1 MCSSVSQLALSNTY
15 KVWAADDLVYGPI
28 ELSTLIQW
36 VQEKRVLTDT
46 WLHSHRDHAWRQAGD
61 LEQLRPH
68 FCIAQEDTAFRLREA
83 AEGTQVTADELRQFG
98 IFASL
103 SNEQLE
109 KFARFGEVCRHRPGE
124 IILKKGDPGDALY
137 FILSGEVRAR
147 LIVAGQDQTLARIP
161 AGEFFGEMA
170 MFARTLRSADVI
182 AEGRT
187 RLLRVSSEA
196 LLLVIKDNPEMAAP
210 VFFALAGTMATRI
223 ADANRKVE
231 QEVAAE
237 FTWR

>member
-1 MCSSVSQLALSNTY
+1 VSQLALSNTY

-36 VQEKRVLTDT
+36 VQEKRVLADT
-46 WLHSHRDHAWRQAGD
+46 WLHSHKDRAWRQAGD
-61 LEQLRPH
+61 VEQLRPH
-68 FCIAQEDTAFRLREA
+68 FSVAQEDTAFRLREE
-83 AEGTQVTADELRQFG
+83 AEGTHVAADELRQFG

-109 KFARFGEVCRHRPGE
+109 EFAGFGEICRYRPGE

-137 FILSGEVRAR
+137 LILKGEVRAR
-147 LIVAGQDQTLARIP
+147 LMVAGQDQTLARIP

-170 MFARTLRSADVI
+170 MFARSLRSADVV
-182 AEGRT
+182 AEERT
-187 RLLRVSSEA
+187 RLLRVSSETF
-196 LLLVIKDNPEMAAP
+196 LVLSKENPELAAP

-223 ADANRKVE
+223 AAVNKKVE
-231 QEVAAE
+231 REVAAE
-237 FTWR
+237 FAWR